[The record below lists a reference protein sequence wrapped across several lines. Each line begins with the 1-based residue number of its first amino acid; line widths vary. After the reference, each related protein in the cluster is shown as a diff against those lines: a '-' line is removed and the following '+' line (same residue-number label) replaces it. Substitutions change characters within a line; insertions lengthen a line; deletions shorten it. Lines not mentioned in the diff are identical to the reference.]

1 MLVLTRKVGESI
13 RIGADVV
20 VTMVQ
25 VGPGKVRL
33 GIVAPKETLI
43 LRGELEPLAAETA
56 PAPNAEGSDPA
67 LEVKAA

>member
-43 LRGELEPLAAETA
+43 LRDELEPRPAETA
-56 PAPNAEGSDPA
+56 ETLPADDSGAVQAE
-67 LEVKAA
+67 AA